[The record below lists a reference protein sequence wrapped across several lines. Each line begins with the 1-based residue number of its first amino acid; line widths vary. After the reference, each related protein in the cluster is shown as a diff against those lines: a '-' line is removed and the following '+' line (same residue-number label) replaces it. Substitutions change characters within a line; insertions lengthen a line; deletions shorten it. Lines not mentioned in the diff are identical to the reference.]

1 MGKLLIAVLV
11 LVLGY
16 FAFFKHAEPPK
27 QVQTAEDQIEQIPKP
42 HNPSVSS
49 LSQSTVS
56 APISAAVALVATDSV
71 VVGDEGSL
79 SDEGGTGEL
88 AEEKDEPREN
98 VDQTVIANEK
108 RLAAS
113 TSSAEVFDLL
123 QNLRIRMKKLSTIS
137 TVANTSNYA
146 KFFGSYEGPVVNRKQ
161 ESVYNLK
168 LEIKQNPDP
177 AMPTISG
184 SFELDKG
191 KDGKVKGDFNGDF
204 GMQLVGR
211 DGLVISNTLE
221 MNNFQLYKLDNGM
234 LAGNYYEKRRAS
246 YKAYKFILKRK

>member
-1 MGKLLIAVLV
+1 MGKLLIAVLI

-16 FAFFKHAEPPK
+16 FAFLKRTEPPK
-27 QVQTAEDQIEQIPKP
+27 QVQAAEDQIEQIPMT

-49 LSQSTVS
+49 PSQSTVS
-56 APISAAVALVATDSV
+56 APVSASVALVATDSM
-71 VVGDEGSL
+71 VGDEGSL
-79 SDEGGTGEL
+79 SDEDGTGEL
-88 AEEKDEPREN
+88 AKEKDEPREN